1 MATFKGLHLRF
12 QSVVD
17 RNVLMCCLHRFLN
30 PHRLLVETWC
40 FTPSSKVNL
49 LFVSPFVQLK
59 SLILLLVLC
68 PKRRDSQLTNRS
80 QGGRLIISCDK
91 VRFFWRS
98 ENVGDWTMWFK
109 TNSKCWPDLIQV
121 IEHLFEFKSYDLI
134 WYMAFV
140 LIERYFSIFLVLN
153 RQPPT
158 ISRLLVFIN
167 PGLTSHMET
176 AKKILVHGYGWWT
189 SSWFNLSME
198 NIYDIHEWNR
208 YLLLFLGV
216 YWIPTIRSK
225 K

>member
-1 MATFKGLHLRF
+1 MEHELPLESMATFKGLHLRF

-91 VRFFWRS
+91 VRFFEGRKML
-98 ENVGDWTMWFK
+98 EIGPCD
-109 TNSKCWPDLIQV
+109 SKQTQNADQI
-121 IEHLFEFKSYDLI
+121 
-134 WYMAFV
+134 
-140 LIERYFSIFLVLN
+140 
-153 RQPPT
+153 
-158 ISRLLVFIN
+158 
-167 PGLTSHMET
+167 
-176 AKKILVHGYGWWT
+176 
-189 SSWFNLSME
+189 
-198 NIYDIHEWNR
+198 
-208 YLLLFLGV
+208 
-216 YWIPTIRSK
+216 
-225 K
+225 